1 MLSSGVF
8 TVERWR
14 FSFFGTVQGVGFRP
28 FVFRL
33 ATELGLSGWVR
44 NSAQGAVV
52 DVEGTA
58 AALAAFARRLH
69 QDKPAACWIAGQE
82 VSVLEPRGWTG
93 FRIEES
99 EAAPG
104 KTAFLLPDLATCPEC
119 LAEIRQPGER
129 RHNYPFT
136 NCTNCGPRYTIL
148 TGIPYDRPQTTMAG
162 FPLCEACTAEYR
174 DPHDRRFHAQPVA
187 CPVCGPRLDV
197 SVAEAADALRAGR
210 IVALKGIGG
219 FQLLCDA
226 RSSEAVARLRERKHR
241 EQKPFAAMFPTL
253 EAVRQCAEVT
263 ASEAALLQGSA
274 APIVLLR
281 ADASGGLAA
290 NVCGAS
296 PYIGAM
302 LPYSPLHHLLLEA
315 CGFPLVATSG
325 NRSDE
330 PIAIANDE
338 AWERLAD
345 IADVFVTHNRPIARP
360 CDDSVVRASRAGRG
374 ETVLRRA
381 RGYAPLPV
389 MVRHP
394 LPRVLALGAHLKN
407 TVAIALG
414 RQVHLSQHIGDLETA
429 EAFHH
434 FERTIADLCRLYEFQ
449 PELVACDMHPG
460 YVSTQ
465 HADTL
470 GLPVVRLQHHMAHIA
485 ACAAENDVEE
495 PYLGVAWDGTGYG
508 TDGTIWGSEFF
519 LVSEGEY
526 RRVAHLRPFRLPG
539 GESAIRDCRRTA
551 LSLLHEAG
559 LPIEAAGVEPAQCR
573 LLLQMLE
580 RRLNSPITTSAG
592 RLFDAVAVLSGI
604 AHRNAF
610 EGQAPMH
617 LEAAITPG
625 PVGDPYPHPV
635 RTVDGRMQLDWAPM
649 LEEIIAHNKD
659 APRRFHLTLAAWITA
674 VACELAVPRVV
685 LSGGCFQNAWLT
697 DATITSLEHAG
708 HRVFTHQ
715 RVPPNDGG
723 IALGQAV
730 LAARVSLPAAKLPN

>member
-1 MLSSGVF
+1 MSSVF

-28 FVFRL
+28 FAFRL
-33 ATELGLSGWVR
+33 ATELELAGWVR

-52 DVEGTA
+52 EVEGEA
-58 AALAAFARRLH
+58 AVLAEFVRRLH
-69 QDKPAACWIAGQE
+69 AEKPRACWIAGQE
-82 VSVLEPRGWTG
+82 RSVLQPRGWTG
-93 FRIEES
+93 FHIEES
-99 EAAPG
+99 EAAAG
-104 KTAFLLPDLATCPEC
+104 KSAFLLPDLATCPEC
-119 LAEIRQPGER
+119 LAEIQRPGER
-129 RHNYPFT
+129 RYGYAFT

-162 FPLCEACTAEYR
+162 FPLCSACEAEYR
-174 DPHDRRFHAQPVA
+174 DPRDRRFHAQPVA
-187 CPVCGPRLDV
+187 CPICGPRLDV
-197 SVAEAADALRAGR
+197 PVADAAAALREGR
-210 IVALKGIGG
+210 IVALKGVGG

-226 RSSEAVARLRERKHR
+226 RSAEAVARLRERKHR
-241 EQKPFAAMFPTL
+241 EQKPLAVMFPSIG
-253 EAVRQCAEVT
+253 AVRAGAEV
-263 ASEAALLQGSA
+263 SAAEEVLLRGPA

-281 ADASGGLAA
+281 TTAHGLLAP

-330 PIAIANDE
+330 PIAIDNDE
-338 AWERLAD
+338 AHERLAG

-360 CDDSVVRASRAGRG
+360 CDDSVVRVSDRG
-374 ETVLRRA
+374 EIVIRRA

-389 MVRHP
+389 LVRDP
-394 LPRVLALGAHLKN
+394 LPRVLALGAHLKS

-434 FERTIADLCRLYEFQ
+434 FQRTIADLCRLYEFE

-460 YVSTQ
+460 YLSTQ
-465 HADTL
+465 HAPTL
-470 GLPVVRLQHHMAHIA
+470 GLPVVRLQHHMAHVA
-485 ACAAENDVEE
+485 ACAAENDVDE

-519 LVSEGEY
+519 LVDDGDY

-559 LPIEAAGVEPAQCR
+559 LPVEAAGLEPAQVR
-573 LLLQMLE
+573 LLRQMLQQGV
-580 RRLNSPITTSAG
+580 NSPITTSAG
-592 RLFDAVAVLSGI
+592 RLFDAVAALSG
-604 AHRNAF
+604 AATTNAF

-617 LEAAITPG
+617 LEAAILGSETA
-625 PVGDPYPHPV
+625 DAYPHPLRNTGGTLV
-635 RTVDGRMQLDWAPM
+635 LDWAPM
-649 LEEIIAHNKD
+649 LEELLASRED

-674 VACELAVPRVV
+674 VARELAVPRVV

-697 DATITSLEHAG
+697 NAAIARLESAG

-730 LAARVSLPAAKLPN
+730 LAGAHAYL

>member
-1 MLSSGVF
+1 M
-8 TVERWR
+8 ERWR

-44 NSAQGAVV
+44 NSAQGALVE
-52 DVEGTA
+52 VEGSTPM
-58 AALAAFARRLH
+58 LAEFARRLPVE
-69 QDKPAACWIAGQE
+69 KPAACWIAGQE
-82 VSVLEPRGWTG
+82 RSVLEPRGWTA
-93 FRIEES
+93 FRIEDS
-99 EAAPG
+99 EAASG

-119 LAEIRQPGER
+119 LAEIRRPGER
-129 RHNYPFT
+129 RRDYPFT

-162 FPLCEACTAEYR
+162 FPLCEACAAEYR
-174 DPHDRRFHAQPVA
+174 NPHDRRFHAQPVA
-187 CPVCGPRLDV
+187 CPRCGPRLDV
-197 SVAEAADALRAGR
+197 PVAEAADALRAGR

-241 EQKPFAAMFPTL
+241 EQKPFAVMFPSL
-253 EAVRQCAEVT
+253 EAVRHRAEVT
-263 ASEAALLQGSA
+263 ASEAALLEGPA

-281 ADASGGLAA
+281 AAAPGGLAD

-302 LPYSPLHHLLLEA
+302 LPYSPLHHLLLDT

-330 PIAIANDE
+330 PIAIDNDE
-338 AWERLAD
+338 ARERLAG

-389 MVRHP
+389 LVRHP

-434 FERTIADLCRLYEFQ
+434 FQRTIADLCRLYEFQ

-460 YVSTQ
+460 YLSTQ

-519 LVSEGEY
+519 LVDGGDY

-551 LSLLHEAG
+551 LSLLYEAG
-559 LPIEAAGVEPAQCR
+559 LPVEAAGLDPSPTRV
-573 LLLQMLE
+573 LLQILQ
-580 RRLNSPITTSAG
+580 RAVNSPVTTSAG
-592 RLFDAVAVLSGI
+592 RLFDAVAALSGV
-604 AHRNAF
+604 AKTNAF

-617 LEAAITPG
+617 LETAITG
-625 PVGDPYPHPV
+625 ARMDDPYPHPL
-635 RTVDGRMQLDWAPM
+635 REVDGRLQLDWAPM
-649 LEEIIAHNKD
+649 LAEILASREE
-659 APRRFHLTLAAWITA
+659 APRRFHVTLAAWITA
-674 VACELAVPRVV
+674 VARELAVPRVV

-697 DATITSLEHAG
+697 NATITSLESAG

-730 LAARVSLPAAKLPN
+730 LAARPGTS